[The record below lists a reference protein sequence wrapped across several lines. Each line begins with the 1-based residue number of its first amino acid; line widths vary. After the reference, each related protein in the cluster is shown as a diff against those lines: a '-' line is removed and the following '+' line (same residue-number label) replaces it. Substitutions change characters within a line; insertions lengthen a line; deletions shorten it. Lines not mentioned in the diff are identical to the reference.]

1 MDEKDKLIKKLRA
14 ECEAKDKKIASL
26 QNKKKKNSKTSYA
39 LENLKEFKPILDII
53 SKNKRYTFTR
63 NFGKKK
69 EKVLKINTFVRDLIV
84 AKIKMNGS
92 VPDSQISTRLSM
104 DEASLIRFLSEGRA
118 VKVGAGRRKVNC

>member
-1 MDEKDKLIKKLRA
+1 MRSKRQKDRITPK
-14 ECEAKDKKIASL
+14 
-26 QNKKKKNSKTSYA
+26 QKKKNLKTSYA

-118 VKVGAGRRKVNC
+118 VKVGAGRKKK